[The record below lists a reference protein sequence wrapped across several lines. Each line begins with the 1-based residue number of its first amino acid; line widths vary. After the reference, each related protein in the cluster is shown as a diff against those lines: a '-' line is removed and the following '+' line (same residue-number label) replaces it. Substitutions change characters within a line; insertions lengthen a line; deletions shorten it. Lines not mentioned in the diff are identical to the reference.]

1 MLTGKMKKY
10 LLFILAVFV
19 ITSLML
25 TSCRDQ
31 VEVSSNSQPKA
42 AIVDQLYLL
51 EPNPAFIEQ
60 ASRTLESYGFTVD
73 VWQGEEITVDFYRE
87 LPSYGYKLIIFRI
100 HSGLL
105 LTPVGSKVTASELT
119 YLFTG
124 EKYTTTKYVTEQLTE
139 RVSNAL
145 MSDDYPEIFAVN
157 SEFISQEL
165 QGGGF
170 TDAVILMMGCET
182 YFFDDMAEAFVRQGA
197 SVYLGWSTW
206 VSLEYVDKATLNLLD
221 NLSAGNLT
229 IERGIAEMMSEVGT
243 DPYFEAYMKYYPAE
257 SGGQTIGELV
267 K

>member
-1 MLTGKMKKY
+1 MKKY
-10 LLFILAVFV
+10 LLFILAIFV

-25 TSCRDQ
+25 TSCRGQ
-31 VEVSSNSQPKA
+31 PEVSSNSQPKA

-60 ASRTLESYGFTVD
+60 ASRALESYGFTVD
-73 VWQGEEITVDFYRE
+73 VWQGEEITVDFYRD
-87 LPSYGYKLIIFRI
+87 LPSYGYKLIVFRI

-105 LTPVGSKVTASELT
+105 LTPTGSKVIASKLT

-145 MSDDYPEIFAVN
+145 MSDEYPEIFAIN
-157 SEFISQEL
+157 SEFINQEL
-165 QGGGF
+165 HGGF

-221 NLSAGNLT
+221 NLSTENLT
-229 IERGIAEMMSEVGT
+229 IERGIAETMSEVGT
-243 DPYFEAYMKYYPAE
+243 DPYFTAYLKYYPAE

-267 K
+267 R